1 LVVIVMDSLEATIS
15 KDVTLYT
22 VAGLLLRFVLYGAQP
37 LQLIGLFVTLSFLVG
52 VGGALLALGRQG
64 YGKRMTY
71 TGFLLVIIG
80 LLPLQYFF

>member
-1 LVVIVMDSLEATIS
+1 MVVTVMDSLEAEIS

-22 VAGLLLRFVLYGAQP
+22 FVGLLLRYVLYGAQP

-52 VGGALLALGRQG
+52 VGGALLALGREG

-71 TGFLLVIIG
+71 VGLLLVLVG